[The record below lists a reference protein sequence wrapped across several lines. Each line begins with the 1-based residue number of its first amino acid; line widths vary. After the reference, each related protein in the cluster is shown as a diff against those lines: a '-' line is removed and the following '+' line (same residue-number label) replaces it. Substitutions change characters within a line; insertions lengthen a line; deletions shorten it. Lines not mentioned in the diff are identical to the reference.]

1 MRNPT
6 RAFLLGPLLKG
17 VSRSFYLTLRV
28 LPVGM
33 RDPIGLAYLLARAAD
48 TIADTSLIAPEQR
61 LALLLSLREQ
71 VNGGADKDALLTRM
85 AAEVASQQTQSD
97 EKVLLESL
105 GPALATLSQLNESD
119 RQAVREIVSTLTT
132 GMEFDLRTFPDERSG
147 RLGALEAWSELDRY
161 TYLVAGCVGEF
172 WTKMTYAHMPGTL
185 KVQPATMVPR
195 GVRFGKALQMTNV
208 LRDCPR
214 DLRIGRCYLPVTM
227 LDRFGLDA
235 QDLLLPATS
244 LRARPLLFELVRKTL
259 DHFREALEYM
269 LAIPASSIRLRLA
282 CIWPVLIGLETLLL
296 LVNNDEWLDPSKI
309 SKVQRRKVYRIIATS
324 IPLVASSGLL
334 RSSVERLI
342 GRIEARLTA

>member
-1 MRNPT
+1 
-6 RAFLLGPLLKG
+6 
-17 VSRSFYLTLRV
+17 
-28 LPVGM
+28 
-33 RDPIGLAYLLARAAD
+33 
-48 TIADTSLIAPEQR
+48 
-61 LALLLSLREQ
+61 
-71 VNGGADKDALLTRM
+71 
-85 AAEVASQQTQSD
+85 
-97 EKVLLESL
+97 
-105 GPALATLSQLNESD
+105 
-119 RQAVREIVSTLTT
+119 
-132 GMEFDLRTFPDERSG
+132 
-147 RLGALEAWSELDRY
+147 
-161 TYLVAGCVGEF
+161 
-172 WTKMTYAHMPGTL
+172 
-185 KVQPATMVPR
+185 
-195 GVRFGKALQMTNV
+195 MTNV